1 MSSHHPSANDF
12 WKKLILQFIGLI
24 AAFVLV
30 LWGGASAYQWWKTG
44 AVLKEARG
52 IYAQGDF
59 RGAVSAAKRAMI
71 EDPSLVEAAQIAA
84 ESLDRLNSPEAVA
97 AWSRVY
103 QIRKQPE
110 DALRWARSAHA
121 WKQNTIAAAAL
132 QSVPETHRANGAYH
146 ALLGDILDAQE
157 HPAEA
162 EAAYKKAVDF
172 APKEPAFILR
182 HASII
187 GAHSDDTAKLAAAES
202 QLRSLTKSKEHSAAA
217 RRALAT
223 LKFRQKDWAGALE
236 ANRPLAQSGTPL
248 LEDRIQQLAILQ
260 QLGGPEFA
268 TTLAAAQ
275 KDSLE
280 VKDAAALYDWMN
292 RNGLAKEALQW
303 SATMEPRLAR
313 NPGLARRVAESHIR
327 LRDWRALHIHCGN
340 LDSWGDLEFLRNAY
354 AAYALHQSGDILS
367 SKHRWTSAISNAT
380 SSHEATDEL
389 LKLANAWG
397 WIDESINIL
406 WNAAN
411 RMEAAWALGKLG
423 EIYASTRS
431 TEGLLR
437 VNTRKTELAPNDD
450 ESRNRMIR
458 FSLLL
463 DRNIDNN
470 LLQARAL
477 AKRHSAEPLY
487 AATLALAELKGG
499 RAADALAA
507 FAKVPADKLAA
518 PEAALY
524 HGLALIATGQEA
536 KAAEAIALA
545 KTQPLLPEESLLL
558 TQSSRTEK

>member
-24 AAFVLV
+24 AAFVLA
-30 LWGGASAYQWWKTG
+30 LWGAAGAYQWWKTG
-44 AVLKEARG
+44 AVLEEARA

-59 RGAVSAAKRAMI
+59 RGAVGAAKRAMI
-71 EDPSLVEAAQIAA
+71 EEPSLVEAAQIAA
-84 ESLDRLNSPEAVA
+84 ESLDKLNSPEAVA

-103 QIRKQPE
+103 QIRKAPA
-110 DALRWARSAHA
+110 DAIRWAQSAHH
-121 WKQNTIAAAAL
+121 WKQDSIAAAAL
-132 QSVPETHRANGAYH
+132 QNVPEAQRANGTYH
-146 ALLGDILDAQE
+146 ALRGDILDAQD

-162 EAAYKKAVDF
+162 ESAYQKAVGF
-172 APKEPAFILR
+172 APEEPAFILR
-182 HASII
+182 YASIV
-187 GAHSDDTAKLAAAES
+187 GAHSDDAAKVAAAEAK
-202 QLRSLTKSKEHSAAA
+202 LRSLTTNKEHTSAAH
-217 RRALAT
+217 RALTT

-248 LEDRIQQLAILQ
+248 IEDQIQQLAILQ

-268 TTLAAAQ
+268 TTLGAAQ
-275 KDSLE
+275 KDALE
-280 VKDAAALYDWMN
+280 VNDAAALYDWMN

-303 SATMEPRLAR
+303 PATMEPRLAR
-313 NPGLARRVAESHIR
+313 KPELARRVAESHIQ
-327 LRDWRALHIHCGN
+327 LRDWRALHAHCGN
-340 LDSWGDLEFLRNAY
+340 LDSWGELEFLRNAY

-367 SKHRWTSAISNAT
+367 SKHRWTSALSNA
-380 SSHEATDEL
+380 SSSRESTDEL

-397 WIDESINIL
+397 WNDESINIL

-411 RMEAAWALGKLG
+411 RLDADWALGKLS
-423 EIYASTRS
+423 EIYTATRS

-470 LLQARAL
+470 LIQARAL
-477 AKRHSAEPLY
+477 AQRHSGDPAY
-487 AATLALAELKGG
+487 ASTLALAELKGG

-507 FAKVPADKLAA
+507 FAKVPESKLAA
-518 PEAALY
+518 PEVALY
-524 HGLALIATGQEA
+524 RSLALIATGQEA
-536 KAAEAIALA
+536 KAAEAIAIA
-545 KTQPLLPEESLLL
+545 KAHPLLPEETLLL
-558 TQSSRTEK
+558 PQSFRTEQ

>member
-30 LWGGASAYQWWKTG
+30 LWGAAGVYQWWKTG
-44 AVLKEARG
+44 AVLKEARA
-52 IYAQGDF
+52 IYAQGDY

-71 EDPSLVEAAQIAA
+71 EDPALAEAAQIAA
-84 ESLDRLNSPEAVA
+84 ESLDKLNSPEAVA
-97 AWSRVY
+97 AWSRVN
-103 QIRKQPE
+103 QIRKRPE
-110 DALRWARSAHA
+110 DAMRWARSAHA
-121 WKQNTIAAAAL
+121 WKQDTIAAAAL
-132 QSVPETHRANGAYH
+132 QSVPEAQRANGEYH
-146 ALLGDILDAQE
+146 ALLGDILNARNRPE
-157 HPAEA
+157 EA
-162 EAAYKKAVDF
+162 GEAYRKAVAF

-182 HASII
+182 HASAI
-187 GAHSDDTAKLAAAES
+187 GAHSDDAAKLAAAES
-202 QLRSLTKSKEHSAAA
+202 QLRSLTMSKEHSAAA

-223 LKFRQKDWAGALE
+223 LKFRQKDWAAALE

-260 QLGGPEFA
+260 QLGGPDFA

-275 KDSLE
+275 KDALE
-280 VKDAAALYDWMN
+280 VKDAAALCDWMN
-292 RNGLAKEALQW
+292 RNGLAKEALRW
-303 SATMEPRLAR
+303 SAIIEPRLAR
-313 NPGLARRVAESHIR
+313 KPEFARRVAESHIQ
-327 LRDWRALHIHCGN
+327 LRDWRNLHIHCGN

-367 SKHRWTSAISNAT
+367 SKHRWTSALSNA
-380 SSHEATDEL
+380 SASQEVTDEL

-397 WIDESINIL
+397 WTDESINIL

-411 RMEAAWALGKLG
+411 RVDADWALGKLG

-437 VNTRKTELAPNDD
+437 VNTRRTELAPNDD
-450 ESRNRMIR
+450 ASRNGMIR
-458 FSLLL
+458 CSLLL

-470 LLQARAL
+470 LLQARTL
-477 AKRHSAEPLY
+477 AQRHSADPAY

-507 FAKVPADKLAA
+507 FARVPADKLST

-524 HGLALIATGQEA
+524 RGLALIANGQEA

-545 KTQPLLPEESLLL
+545 KTQPLLPEEILLIP
-558 TQSSRTEK
+558 QSSRAEK